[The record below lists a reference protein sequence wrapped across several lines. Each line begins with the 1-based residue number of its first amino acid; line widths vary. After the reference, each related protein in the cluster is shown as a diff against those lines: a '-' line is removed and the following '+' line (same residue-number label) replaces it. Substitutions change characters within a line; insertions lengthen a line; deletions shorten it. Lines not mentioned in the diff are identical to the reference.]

1 MRNKILYT
9 VLGLT
14 FLSLSACSDWL
25 DVSPK
30 EEVKVDENF
39 EHESGFREALAG
51 CYMLL
56 KSTSLYGRELTYGMV
71 DVLAQQ
77 WGNLPST
84 NNHYD
89 LSRYDYTSANSE
101 ELIRK
106 VWSEAYNVVAN
117 TNVLIEY
124 VDKAPESIFTATN
137 QSIIRGEAYA
147 LRAMIH
153 FDLLRLFAPLPA
165 EGADQRGIPYVTGY
179 GKDTTAFSTVA
190 VCLERILSDL
200 ATAVSELKVDPVNE
214 QRGETAV
221 DESYLQNRGYK
232 LNYYAVRLLQA
243 RVQLYKGDYGAA
255 LEAAREV
262 IGQRYFVWTPSHE
275 ITTPNEDSRN
285 RVFTEELLFGV
296 YATDLANRYDED
308 FTRVFVKGDYYWG
321 NLFETSKAGYSG
333 DYRYV
338 YLTSPSADSYSRYSS
353 KLRQQTGN
361 SLASDYGNILPL
373 LRLSEAYYIAA
384 EAAFRQTGEVTDGVG
399 YLNTVR
405 TQRNIMEE
413 LPATLTADEFRE
425 ELRKEYAKEFI
436 AEGQLFFY
444 YKRLNL
450 PSIPNLPWGV
460 AFTADTY
467 IVPIPSEEITNR

>member
-1 MRNKILYT
+1 MGNKILYT

-14 FLSLSACSDWL
+14 LLVLSACNDWL
-25 DVSPK
+25 NVSPK

-39 EHESGFREALAG
+39 EHESGFKEALAG

-56 KSTSLYGRELTYGMV
+56 KSTSLYGRELTYGMA

-89 LSRYDYTSANSE
+89 LSRYDYASANSE
-101 ELIRK
+101 ELIGK
-106 VWSEAYNVVAN
+106 VWSEAYNVIVNA
-117 TNVLIEY
+117 NVLIEH
-124 VDKAPESIFTATN
+124 VDVASEAIFTAN
-137 QSIIRGEAYA
+137 NRSIIRGEAYA

-153 FDLLRLFAPLPA
+153 FDLLRLFAPSPLQ
-165 EGADQRGIPYVTGY
+165 GADQRGIPYVTTY

-190 VCLERILSDL
+190 VCLERILFDL
-200 ATAVSELKVDPVNE
+200 ATAASELKVDPVNE
-214 QRGETAV
+214 QREEVV
-221 DESYLQNRGYK
+221 DDQSYLQNRGYK

-243 RVQLYKGDYGAA
+243 RVNLYKGDCGAA
-255 LEAAREV
+255 LEAAREI
-262 IGQRYFVWTPSHE
+262 IGQRYFTWTPSHE
-275 ITTPNEDSRN
+275 ITTTNEDLRN
-285 RVFTEELLFGV
+285 RVFTQELLFGV

-321 NLFETSKAGYSG
+321 NLFETSRAGYSG
-333 DYRYV
+333 DYRYA
-338 YLTSPSADSYSRYSS
+338 YLTSPSADGYSRYSS

-361 SLASDYGNILPL
+361 VQASDYGNTLPL

-384 EAAFRQTGEVTDGVG
+384 EAAFRQSGEVTDGIG
-399 YLNTVR
+399 YLNAVR

-413 LPATLTADEFRE
+413 LPSTLTSDEFRE
-425 ELRKEYAKEFI
+425 EIRKEYAKEFI

-444 YKRLNL
+444 YKRTDR
-450 PSIPNLPWGV
+450 PSIPDYWGN
-460 AFTADTY
+460 FTAEKY
-467 IVPIPSEEITNR
+467 VLPIPSEEITNR